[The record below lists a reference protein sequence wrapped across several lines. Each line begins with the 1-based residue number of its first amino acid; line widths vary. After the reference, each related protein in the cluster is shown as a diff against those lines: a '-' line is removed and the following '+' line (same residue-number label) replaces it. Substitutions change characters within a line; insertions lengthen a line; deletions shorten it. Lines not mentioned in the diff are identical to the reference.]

1 MDLYNINKTKY
12 YPDVSRP
19 EIEVKFENEKGKL
32 IINVHKNNTLIK
44 ERENYILNNKK
55 NIIHKNILVLFLD
68 TVSRAH
74 FFRKLPKTITF
85 LNEFSKY
92 EKNPIK
98 KKMNVFQYYKYHS
111 LNTYTDPNLI
121 AAYYGATLNGNG
133 THFADYFKKNG
144 FIIGR
149 AHNYCEK
156 ESCINLKN
164 PLSLTHTHWDHEGL
178 SIGCIKEFYDEEFTH
193 RISSLVKRCL
203 FGKDINEYIL
213 EYLESFWTTYL
224 EQYKLFLFQSLDG
237 HEPTGELIGHFDST
251 FYNFLK
257 KFYSNG
263 WFEDSVLIIFSD
275 HGQHLNGPL
284 YLFDSQDFYIER
296 SLPTLFM
303 IIPNE
308 EEIYNN
314 NFYETIKSNQQT
326 FITPFDIYNTL
337 IYLANKETYNNIRV
351 PYGDSLFKEFD
362 YKKRYCQSSLYQ
374 LENESQIN
382 PISCNCLIK

>member
-1 MDLYNINKTKY
+1 
-12 YPDVSRP
+12 
-19 EIEVKFENEKGKL
+19 
-32 IINVHKNNTLIK
+32 
-44 ERENYILNNKK
+44 
-55 NIIHKNILVLFLD
+55 
-68 TVSRAH
+68 
-74 FFRKLPKTITF
+74 
-85 LNEFSKY
+85 
-92 EKNPIK
+92 
-98 KKMNVFQYYKYHS
+98 MNVFQYFKYHS

-237 HEPTGELIGHFDST
+237 HEPTGELIGHFDSI

-308 EEIYNN
+308 EELYNN